1 MRRGLRALALPTV
14 GAAAVALLQVPAL
27 TQGRG
32 DDFRATALEP
42 SSSHSLTVKKLPGSR
57 MVSLMVKLEEPSL
70 AAYQGGIAG
79 LAATSPRITGAPRLD
94 LDSASA
100 KAYRAYLD
108 SRFQAFHDACRNA
121 LPSARVIH
129 RLPVVF
135 GGVSVVVPEGQE
147 EQVRQLPGVQ
157 AVYKDELLSL
167 DTAHSPQF
175 IGARTIWNMLGG
187 QDSAGEGVVVG
198 DLDTGIWPELPSF
211 SDPDPF
217 GKPYPPP
224 PARWAGTHCDFS
236 GGANPG
242 NPFTCN
248 NKLIGAQR
256 VMSTYDAVVGLLPT
270 EFTSARDDDGH
281 GSHTSSTA
289 AGNAGAEATLGGIP
303 LREVSGVAP
312 RAHVVMYKVCGYGGC
327 YTSDSAA
334 AIDQAIGDGVDVL
347 NFSISGG
354 NNPYSDAVSLA
365 FLDAY
370 AAGVFVATSAGNAGP
385 APDTVAHREPWTTT
399 VAGSTSDSIFR
410 GSLTLTADG
419 GAQLT
424 LKGASVT
431 GDISVSTPVV
441 SAADFGDAL
450 CLNPFAPATFTG
462 QIVICRRG
470 TNARTDKGQN
480 VAAGGASGMILSN
493 ANPTDTINQ
502 DNHFLPAIHL
512 TSASGAALEAFRST
526 HTNVRATFTQGT
538 LRSIYD
544 FPGGPPSLWP
554 GTAGGAD
561 VMASFSSRGG
571 PGQTLGISKPDVTAP
586 GVQILAG
593 RTLAPAAPDSS
604 ATGAPGLYM
613 FISGTSMS
621 SPHVAGAGALLKA
634 LHPDWTPWQIKSALM
649 TTARTRV
656 VKEDGITP
664 ANAFDYGSGRIDL
677 SQAGSP
683 GLTFK
688 SPAKQDFLDHQ
699 GDLWNLNYPSLY
711 IPVHPGRITVE
722 RTIHSERKHTS
733 LWSTYVDA
741 PRDVDV
747 IVPRFLILPGHGD
760 RTFSITVDARNV
772 PTGEV
777 RFARLRLWHDHE
789 SAEFPITIVRRQAS
803 VSLQKTCAPTSLNLY
818 GTTDCTISFT
828 NTTFDPQTVLVSDWL
843 PRELKLKGPVTGGT
857 AIGSRR
863 VSFNG
868 TLAPAE
874 PPGISVAD
882 GLSPAGGYLPLSA
895 FGIAPVA
902 GVGDETIVNF
912 NVPAFVYAGNTYT
925 RIGMVSNG
933 YLVAGG
939 GTGADVQYV
948 NQELPDPDR
957 PNNVLAPFWTDL
969 DPGTG
974 GAMRA
979 GILTDGVNNWVIFDW
994 EDVVNYGT
1002 SAKNSFQVWIGINGV
1017 EDISYTYGPALTGG
1031 AGGDLTVGAE
1041 NSFGNRGQN
1050 YYYNGTGTLPDDTTQ
1065 INVTSTPAA
1074 PGETHTISFTAK
1086 AVEKGHWENCASMTG
1101 GFFGTSLSCVQGRVE
1116 KHWRH

>member
-1 MRRGLRALALPTV
+1 MRRGWRILALPTV
-14 GAAAVALLQVPAL
+14 AAAAVVLLQVPAL

-32 DDFRATALEP
+32 DNFKATALEP

-79 LAATSPRITGAPRLD
+79 LAATSPRTTGAPRLD
-94 LDSASA
+94 LESAPA

-108 SRFQAFHDACRNA
+108 SRFQAFDAVCRHA

-129 RLPVVF
+129 RLPNVF

-147 EQVRQLPGVQ
+147 EEVRALPGVK
-157 AVYKDELLSL
+157 AVYKDELLSP

-198 DLDTGIWPELPSF
+198 ILDSGVWPELPSF
-211 SDPDPF
+211 SDPDPL
-217 GKPYPPP
+217 GKPYPAP
-224 PARWAGTHCDFS
+224 PAKWAGTRCDFS
-236 GGANPG
+236 GGAHPG
-242 NPFTCN
+242 DPFTCN

-256 VMSTYDAVVGLLPT
+256 VMSTYDAVLALLPT

-303 LREVSGVAP
+303 LHDVSGVAP

-327 YTSDSAA
+327 FTSDSAA
-334 AIDQAIGDGVDVL
+334 AVDQAIADGVDVL

-354 NNPYSDAVSLA
+354 GNPYSDGVSLA

-370 AAGVFVATSAGNAGP
+370 AAGVFVATSAGNSGP
-385 APDTVAHREPWTTT
+385 AADTVDHREPWTTT
-399 VAGSTSDSIFR
+399 VAASTSDSIFR
-410 GSLTLTADG
+410 GSLSLTANG
-419 GAQLT
+419 GAHLT

-431 GDISVSTPVV
+431 GEVSAPTPVV
-441 SAADFGDAL
+441 SAADLGDPL
-450 CLNPFAPATFTG
+450 CLNPFAAGTLTG
-462 QIVICRRG
+462 KIVVCRRG
-470 TNARTDKGQN
+470 TNARADKGLN

-502 DNHFLPAIHL
+502 DNHFLPAIQL
-512 TSASGAALEAFRST
+512 TSTSGAALELFRST
-526 HTNVRATFTQGT
+526 HTNVQATFTQGT

-561 VMASFSSRGG
+561 VMVAFSSRGG
-571 PGQTLGISKPDVTAP
+571 PGQALGISKPDVAAP

-593 RTLAPAAPDSS
+593 RTLEPAAPDSS

-634 LHPDWTPWQIKSALM
+634 LHPGWTPWQIKSALM
-649 TTARTRV
+649 TTARTSI
-656 VKEDGITP
+656 VKEDGTTP
-664 ANAFDYGSGRIDL
+664 ATAFDYGSGRIDL
-677 SQAGSP
+677 SRAGTP

-711 IPVHPGRITVE
+711 IPVHPGRTTVE
-722 RTIHSERKHTS
+722 RTIHSEAKRAS
-733 LWSTYVDA
+733 LWFARVDA

-747 IVPRFLILPGHGD
+747 IVPPILVLPAHGD

-777 RFARLRLWHDHE
+777 RFARLRLFHDHE
-789 SAEFPITIVRRQAS
+789 SAEFPITLVRSQAS
-803 VSLQKTCAPTSLNLY
+803 VSLQKACAPTTLDLRD
-818 GTTDCTISFT
+818 TTECTITFT
-828 NTTFDPQTVLVSDWL
+828 NTTFDPQTVHVSDLL
-843 PRELKLKGPVTGGT
+843 PRELKLAGPVTGGT
-857 AIGSRR
+857 AIGWRK
-863 VSFNG
+863 VVFHG
-868 TLAPAE
+868 TLAPAA
-874 PPGISVAD
+874 PPDVAVRE
-882 GLSPAGGYLPLSA
+882 GSSPAGYLPLSL
-895 FGIAPVA
+895 FGVAPVA

-912 NVPAFVYAGNTYT
+912 NVPGFAYAGGTYT
-925 RIGMVSNG
+925 RIGMVSDG
-933 YLVAGG
+933 YLVVGG
-939 GTGADVQYV
+939 GAGADVQFV
-948 NQELPDPDR
+948 NQDLPDPDR

-969 DPGTG
+969 NPGAG

-979 GILTDGVNNWVIFDW
+979 GFLTDGVDTWLVFDW
-994 EDVVNYGT
+994 ENVVNYGT
-1002 SAKNSFQVWIGINGV
+1002 AAQNSFQVWIGVNGV
-1017 EDISYTYGPALTGG
+1017 EDISYAYGGNLTAG
-1031 AGGDLTVGAE
+1031 ADGLLTVGAE
-1041 NSFGNRGQN
+1041 NTFGNRGQN
-1050 YYYNGTGTLPDDTTQ
+1050 YYYNGTGTLPTGVTEL
-1065 INVTSTPAA
+1065 NVTSSPGA
-1074 PGETHTISFTAK
+1074 PGETHTIRFTAR
-1086 AVEKGHWENCASMTG
+1086 AVDEGCWENCASMTG
-1101 GFFGTSLSCVQGRVE
+1101 DFFGTSLSCVQGRVK

>member
-1 MRRGLRALALPTV
+1 MRRGWRILALP
-14 GAAAVALLQVPAL
+14 AAAAAAMVLLQVPAL

-42 SSSHSLTVKKLPGSR
+42 SSSHSLTVKKLPGSG
-57 MVSLMVKLEEPSL
+57 MVSLMVRLEESL

-79 LAATSPRITGAPRLD
+79 LAATSPRMTGAPRLD
-94 LDSASA
+94 LESAPA

-108 SRFQAFHDACRNA
+108 SRFQAFDAACRQA
-121 LPSARVIH
+121 LPSARVVH
-129 RLPVVF
+129 RLPNVF

-147 EQVRQLPGVQ
+147 DEVRALPGVK
-157 AVYKDELLSL
+157 AVYKDELLSP

-175 IGARTIWNMLGG
+175 IGARTIWDRLGG
-187 QDSAGEGVVVG
+187 QGRAGEGVIVG
-198 DLDTGIWPELPSF
+198 ILDTGVWPELPSF
-211 SDPDPF
+211 SDPDPL
-217 GKPYPPP
+217 GRPYPAP
-224 PARWAGTHCDFS
+224 PAKWAGTHCDFS
-236 GGANPG
+236 GGSKPG
-242 NPFTCN
+242 DPFACN

-256 VMSTYDAVVGLLPT
+256 VMSTYDAVLALLPT

-289 AGNAGAEATLGGIP
+289 AGNGAAEATLGGIP
-303 LREVSGVAP
+303 LHEVSGVAP
-312 RAHVVMYKVCGYGGC
+312 RAHVAMYKVCGYGGC

-334 AIDQAIGDGVDVL
+334 AIDQAIADGVDVL

-354 NNPYSDAVSLA
+354 GNPYSDAVSLA

-370 AAGVFVATSAGNAGP
+370 AAGVFVAVSAGNSGP
-385 APDTVAHREPWTTT
+385 AADTVDHREPWTTT

-410 GSLTLTADG
+410 GSLSLTADC
-419 GAQLT
+419 GAHLT

-431 GDISVSTPVV
+431 GSVSAPAPVV
-441 SAADFGDAL
+441 SAADLGDPL
-450 CLNPFAPATFTG
+450 CLNPFAPGSLTG
-462 QIVICRRG
+462 KIVICRRG
-470 TNARTDKGQN
+470 TNARTDKGKN
-480 VAAGGASGMILSN
+480 VAAGGAAGMILSN

-512 TSASGAALEAFRST
+512 TSASGADLEAFRVA
-526 HTNVRATFTQGT
+526 HTNVQATFTQGT
-538 LRSIYD
+538 LRSIDD

-571 PGQTLGISKPDVTAP
+571 PGQTLGISKPDVAAP

-593 RTLAPAAPDSS
+593 RTLEPAAPDSS

-621 SPHVAGAGALLKA
+621 SPHVAGAGALLKD

-649 TTARTRV
+649 TTARRKV
-656 VKEDGITP
+656 VKEDGTTP
-664 ANAFDYGSGRIDL
+664 ATAFDYGSGRIDL
-677 SQAGSP
+677 SRAGSP

-711 IPVHPGRITVE
+711 IPVHPGRTTVE
-722 RTIHSERKHTS
+722 RTIHNERKHAS
-733 LWSTYVDA
+733 LWFTHVDA

-747 IVPRFLILPGHGD
+747 FVPPILVLPAHGD

-772 PTGEV
+772 PAGEV
-777 RFARLRLWHDHE
+777 RFARLRLWHGHE
-789 SAEFPITIVRRQAS
+789 SADFPITLVRRQAS
-803 VSLQKTCAPTSLNLY
+803 VSLEKSCDPTTLDVRD
-818 GTTDCTISFT
+818 TTECTIT
-828 NTTFDPQTVLVSDWL
+828 LANTTFYPQTVHVSDLL
-843 PRELKLKGPVTGGT
+843 PRELKLTGAVTGGT
-857 AIGSRR
+857 AIGWRK
-863 VSFNG
+863 VIFDG

-874 PPGISVAD
+874 PPGISVGA
-882 GLSPAGGYLPLSA
+882 GSSPAGYLPLSP
-895 FGIAPVA
+895 FVAPIA

-912 NVPAFVYAGNTYT
+912 SVPAFVYAGSTYT
-925 RIGMVSNG
+925 RIGMVSDG
-933 YLVAGG
+933 YLVVGG
-939 GTGADVQYV
+939 GTGADVQFM

-969 DPGTG
+969 NPGAG

-979 GILTDGVNNWVIFDW
+979 ASLTDGTHSWLVFEW
-994 EDVVNYGT
+994 EGVVNYGT
-1002 SAKNSFQVWIGINGV
+1002 SDPNSFQVWIGVDGV
-1017 EDISYTYGPALTGG
+1017 EDISYVYDAVTGG
-1031 AGGDLTVGAE
+1031 AGGLLTVGAE

-1050 YYYNGTGTLPDDTTQ
+1050 YYYNGTGTAPTSVTEL
-1065 INVTSTPAA
+1065 NVTSTPGA
-1074 PGETHTISFTAK
+1074 PGETHTIRFTAR
-1086 AVEKGHWENCASMTG
+1086 AVDDGYWENCASMTG
-1101 GFFGTSLSCVQGRVE
+1101 DFFGTSLSCVQGRVKE
-1116 KHWRH
+1116 HCRH